1 MILLRTK
8 PIVPEGVLVVV
19 RIKYSEPKLNQQSG
33 SIVKKVPRD
42 WSRRIHSVN

>member
-1 MILLRTK
+1 MVLPRAK

-19 RIKYSEPKLNQQSG
+19 RIKYNEPKLNQQRG

-42 WSRRIHSVN
+42 WSRGIHSVN